1 MDLIS
6 FLLKSSW
13 KMVAIAIITGF
24 VSGSS
29 SAGLIA
35 LISRAFS
42 DNIISPWVGWGF
54 IVLAIVA
61 LISSIITRI
70 ILISLSQNAVF
81 QLQMRLSR
89 QILLSELRHLETLGS
104 PKLLATLTE
113 DIQTISNAVYVL
125 PFLFINLAIV
135 TGCFVY
141 IIWLSWQVFL
151 AVALLTLI
159 SLVSCRF
166 LLKKGREFLVLARNE
181 QDLLFKHFRTI
192 TEGIKEL
199 KLNYQRRQA
208 FFNQDLETT
217 ADQYR
222 NYNSKGLTFFAMTDS
237 WGKLIFFFAI
247 GLVLFILPRFINLNL
262 QTLSGYVLTFTFIIG
277 PMENIVNKLPLIS
290 KANIALQKIKMLGFA
305 LGLYAETKLAD
316 HQLKQPPDILHNWKQ
331 LTFKKV
337 THTYKTDLEDRDFIL
352 GPIELEFKPGELIFI
367 VGGNGSGKS
376 TLAKIIT
383 GLYDPEA
390 GEIWLDKILIDGK
403 NREWYREH
411 FSVIFADFF
420 LFDKLLGFET
430 KNLDFQAKNYL
441 KQLQLDH
448 KVKIEAGQL
457 STISL
462 SQGQRKRLA
471 LLTAYLEDR
480 PIYLFDE
487 WAADQ
492 DPVFKKI
499 FYTQF
504 LPELKEKGKTILVIS
519 HDDQYFDLADRLI
532 KLDYGKVIN
541 Y

>member
-6 FLLKSSW
+6 FLLKSSR
-13 KMVAIAIITGF
+13 KMMAIAMITGF
-24 VSGSS
+24 LSGSS

-42 DNIISPWVGWGF
+42 DHNRSSWIGWGF
-54 IVLAIVA
+54 VGLAIVA

-70 ILISLSQNAVF
+70 VLIKLSQNAVF

-89 QILLSELRHLETLGS
+89 QILQSELRHLEQLGS

-113 DIQTISNAVYVL
+113 DIQAISNAVYVS

-135 TGCFVY
+135 TGCLVY
-141 IIWLSWQVFL
+141 IIWLSWQVFF
-151 AVALLTLI
+151 AVALLTII
-159 SLVSCRF
+159 SLVSCQF
-166 LLKKGREFLVLARNE
+166 LLKKGRNLLVLARDE

-199 KLNYQRRQA
+199 KLHEQRCED
-208 FFNQDLETT
+208 FLTQDLQNT
-217 ADQYR
+217 ANQYR

-237 WGKLIFFFAI
+237 WGKLIFFLAI
-247 GLVLFILPRFINLNL
+247 GLVLFILPHFLNLNL
-262 QTLSGYVLTFTFIIG
+262 ETLSGYVLTFTFIIG
-277 PMENIVNKLPLIS
+277 PMENIVNKLPIIS
-290 KANIALQKIKMLGFA
+290 KANIALQKIKL
-305 LGLYAETKLAD
+305 LGLSLGIYAETKLD
-316 HQLKQPPDILHNWKQ
+316 HQNVNQSRFSVKKWKS
-331 LTFKKV
+331 LTLKKV
-337 THTYKTDLEDRDFIL
+337 THTYKTDQEDRDFTL
-352 GPIELEFKPGELIFI
+352 GPIELEFQPGELIFI

-383 GLYDPEA
+383 GLYDPET
-390 GEIWLDKILIDGK
+390 GEIWLDNLLIDNQ
-403 NREWYREH
+403 NRAWYRQH

-420 LFDKLLGFET
+420 LFDKLLGFT
-430 KNLDFQAKNYL
+430 DFNLDEQAQIYL

-448 KVKIEAGQL
+448 KVKIKNRQF
-457 STISL
+457 STTSL

-492 DPVFKKI
+492 DPVFKRL
-499 FYTQF
+499 FYTQI
-504 LPELKEKGKTILVIS
+504 LTELKAQGKTVLVIS
-519 HDDQYFDLADRLI
+519 HDDQYFYLADRII
-532 KLDYGKVIN
+532 KLDYGKIIRD
-541 Y
+541 